1 MLRAKRNGFQKQ
13 KRQVRKLISYGSISV
28 KYREIIKISS
38 IILLLAKFLQMWYV
52 LWHVFIWLLKGD
64 ESRISQE
71 VPNPGRGSKS
81 HCRLFL
87 FCKAG
92 WLLLHYYAVY
102 IKIKDTG
109 VVAFCYLSLWLNV
122 SDKMF
127 FHKTSF
133 ILLVDISTIILC
145 LQIILK

>member
-1 MLRAKRNGFQKQ
+1 MFCDMYLSGCWKEMNQGFPRRCQIQGEAAKATVDFFYSAKQ
-13 KRQVRKLISYGSISV
+13 R
-28 KYREIIKISS
+28 
-38 IILLLAKFLQMWYV
+38 
-52 LWHVFIWLLKGD
+52 
-64 ESRISQE
+64 
-71 VPNPGRGSKS
+71 
-81 HCRLFL
+81 
-87 FCKAG
+87 

-102 IKIKDTG
+102 IKIKDSG